1 MHPWEDPDLMP
12 LYHVQLETRDLI
24 VSYHIATDNY
34 DAVEV
39 AKVHLRERLLDPE
52 VHIHKGGT
60 MGLSTVGYH
69 PIGDGSPVVVEWE
82 VVAPGPHLGRNLFLA
97 EDSSLEDHDG

>member
-1 MHPWEDPDLMP
+1 MT

-24 VSYHIATDNY
+24 VSYHIATDDC

-39 AKVHLRERLLDPE
+39 A
-52 VHIHKGGT
+52 HIHKG
-60 MGLSTVGYH
+60 GLSTVGYH

-82 VVAPGPHLGRNLFLA
+82 VVAPGPHLGRSHLLA
-97 EDSSLEDHDG
+97 ED